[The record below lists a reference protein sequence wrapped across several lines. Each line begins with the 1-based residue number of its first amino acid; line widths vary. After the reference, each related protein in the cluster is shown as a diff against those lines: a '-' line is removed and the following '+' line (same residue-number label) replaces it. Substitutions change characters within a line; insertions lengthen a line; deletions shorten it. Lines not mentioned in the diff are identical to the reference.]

1 MGKKSKGK
9 KRARKTV
16 LLGKLLAL
24 LPASCILLYPLYLAA
39 QLDSV
44 EEDYVNPA
52 LPGAFEGLRLAFV
65 SDIHYGAL
73 LGEDRVRALVRRV
86 NAWQPD
92 VILLGGD
99 YGEDSDGAL
108 AFWRLRPGFQAK
120 ICVAATVG
128 NHDRTLPESNLE
140 KIKEAMRANDVIP
153 LVNDAIVLDRQGQT
167 LALTSTDDFYN
178 GCPDLP
184 RIAAL
189 CARAD
194 FTVFFPH
201 NPDILAEM
209 DDLPGGPFYQLAL
222 CGHTHGGQVALFGHA
237 LHSSSQYGDRYLS
250 GWYREN
256 GTDILVSNGVGT
268 SMLPVRLGARPQ
280 IHLLTLRSRKAP
292 LLRE

>member
-153 LVNDAIVLDRQGQT
+153 TDRGRRWPWPAPTIFITDALICPESPRCTPGR
-167 LALTSTDDFYN
+167 TS
-178 GCPDLP
+178 PS
-184 RIAAL
+184 
-189 CARAD
+189 
-194 FTVFFPH
+194 FFPTI
-201 NPDILAEM
+201 PISWRRWMTFPA
-209 DDLPGGPFYQLAL
+209 
-222 CGHTHGGQVALFGHA
+222 VLFISWPCA
-237 LHSSSQYGDRYLS
+237 AIRMGDRWPCS
-250 GWYREN
+250 AMPSIPPVSTATATSPDGIGRTERIFWSATAWAHPCCRCGWAPGR
-256 GTDILVSNGVGT
+256 
-268 SMLPVRLGARPQ
+268 
-280 IHLLTLRSRKAP
+280 RSIC
-292 LLRE
+292 